1 MGGPSSIIPSSRKIV
16 PSKEESDENNTDEE
30 FTDDKRT
37 LEINLNINLDG
48 MQENEI
54 SPGIFIQFWVYANLV
69 ITIN

>member
-54 SPGIFIQFWVYANLV
+54 SPGIFIQF
-69 ITIN
+69 

>member
-1 MGGPSSIIPSSRKIV
+1 MGVPSSIISSSRKIV

-48 MQENEI
+48 IQENEI
-54 SPGIFIQFWVYANLV
+54 SPGIFIQFWGYANLV
-69 ITIN
+69 ITF